1 MRGLVVN
8 NLYTSRDN
16 IKLSLIIALL
26 LAFVPLF
33 VKETSIISIVIAMQT
48 FVLVSNMS
56 VSLKMDEASKWNK
69 FEITLPVARN
79 TLISAK
85 YISFILLILIGVA
98 ASLVTAAFQAMR
110 GKIDFNTLI
119 LGYNFGLQLSLS
131 TVAIV
136 YPLILKLGAEKS
148 DTLLFTAIGLSV
160 GLRFLVWYLLYL
172 SDETITF
179 RTSPVV
185 GNISLAISLALFILS
200 YFISAAI
207 HRHKEF

>member
-33 VKETSIISIVIAMQT
+33 VKENSIISIVIAMQT

-98 ASLVTAAFQAMR
+98 ASLVMVAFQAIR

-148 DTLLFTAIGLSV
+148 DTLLFMAIGLSV
-160 GLRFLVWYLLYL
+160 GLRFMVWYLLYL

>member
-33 VKETSIISIVIAMQT
+33 VKENSIISIVIAMQT

-98 ASLVTAAFQAMR
+98 ASLVTVALQAIR

-148 DTLLFTAIGLSV
+148 DTLLFMAIGLSV
-160 GLRFLVWYLLYL
+160 GLRFMVWYLLYL

-207 HRHKEF
+207 HRYKEF

>member
-8 NLYTSRDN
+8 NLYGSQDN
-16 IKLSLIIALL
+16 IKLSLLIALL

-33 VKETSIISIVIAMQT
+33 VKETIIISIVIAMQT
-48 FVLVSNMS
+48 FVLVSNMAA
-56 VSLKMDEASKWNK
+56 SLKMDESSKWNK
-69 FEITLPVARN
+69 FEIALPVTRN
-79 TLISAK
+79 TIISAK
-85 YISFILLILIGVA
+85 YISFILLMLIGVA
-98 ASLVTAAFQAMR
+98 ASLVTVVIQAMR

-172 SDETITF
+172 SDETISF
-179 RTSPVV
+179 RTSPIV
-185 GNISLAISLALFILS
+185 GNISLAIALVLFILS
-200 YFISAAI
+200 YFISVII
-207 HRHKEF
+207 HRNKQF